1 LLYQLTQICPNIR
14 RFSIFVGWGD
24 YFERKKNMFEI
35 GEFVVSANNGI
46 CRVEDVVN
54 LDMTSP
60 HKKYYLL
67 IPVEEKTAKVYIP
80 VDNENHKI
88 REVMDK
94 DQAWKVIEKIPDVEK
109 LEITSDKQ
117 REQKYKEAI
126 QSCNPEK
133 LIAMIKNVSERNKKR
148 SAQGKKITA
157 IDERYFKKA
166 ENNLYT
172 ELAFALGRDKQE
184 MQTVIA
190 DHLESIAQ

>member
-1 LLYQLTQICPNIR
+1 MAKISLNIDDKLLEGLKRQSSENKLDI
-14 RFSIFVGWGD
+14 
-24 YFERKKNMFEI
+24 
-35 GEFVVSANNGI
+35 
-46 CRVEDVVN
+46 ED
-54 LDMTSP
+54 L
-60 HKKYYLL
+60 
-67 IPVEEKTAKVYIP
+67 
-80 VDNENHKI
+80 
-88 REVMDK
+88 
-94 DQAWKVIEKIPDVEK
+94 IEKYVQQGLINKEVENMQLVNVPDDIMEK
-109 LEITSDKQ
+109 MNSRS
-117 REQKYKEAI
+117 RELN
-126 QSCNPEK
+126 CNPEK